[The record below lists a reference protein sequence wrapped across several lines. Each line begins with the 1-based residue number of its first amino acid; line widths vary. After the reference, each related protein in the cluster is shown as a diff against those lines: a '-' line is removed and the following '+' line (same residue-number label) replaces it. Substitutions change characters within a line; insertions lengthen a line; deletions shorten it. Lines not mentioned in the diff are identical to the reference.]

1 MEFHAPGQD
10 EYDVRNARARGEN
23 FDDTSSP
30 GRARAIQPPSLP
42 RARGRLPRK
51 RSRRTTG
58 LRGRRRNHQRFR
70 ADRRQHVDFAAQG
83 GPTTF
88 TNPPIIGGPPVTGH
102 FRAGG
107 EFDPAGV
114 TEFQQEG
121 PVTCLVVDGNRARLV
136 YPLKQ
141 ATPETNEALEVLIF
155 LEDKG
160 RPADGDPRDEIGFVL
175 LPDEDPLDD
184 PPSERDSECVFP
196 PKVPSEFTP
205 LQKGNFTIHD
215 SP

>member
-1 MEFHAPGQD
+1 MTRVAPAGLALFSLLLFPALAGASHGSGPGGPQD
-10 EYDVRNARARGEN
+10 FAVGGGT
-23 FDDTSSP
+23 TSASE
-30 GRARAIQPPSLP
+30 L
-42 RARGRLPRK
+42 
-51 RSRRTTG
+51 TG
-58 LRGRRRNHQRFR
+58 V
-70 ADRRQHVDFAAQG
+70 QHVDFAAQG

-175 LPDEDPLDD
+175 LPDENPLDD

-205 LQKGNFTIHD
+205 LQMGNFTIHD